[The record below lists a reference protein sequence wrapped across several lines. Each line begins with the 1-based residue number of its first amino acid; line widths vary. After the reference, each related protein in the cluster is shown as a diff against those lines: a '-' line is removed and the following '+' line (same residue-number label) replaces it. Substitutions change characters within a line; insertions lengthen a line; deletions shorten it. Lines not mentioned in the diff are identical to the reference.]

1 MFLTIKE
8 IGFFCLIFLIM
19 GVTVFGFRK
28 KSSSVVLLYMT
39 CFLLTL
45 GLLFTYKFAK
55 IANCQSDGFHFQ
67 VSSEKMC
74 RGYPYMQSSNPELL
88 KKCGELL
95 SSPEGKKI
103 ASCDGMYVGK
113 PYSFEYTP
121 ESNDNWENER
131 CKQKP
136 VTSGGTGGGTGVL
149 NPLPPGG
156 GTGGSTGVLNPLPP
170 GGSTGVLNP
179 LPPGVGGGTGGFN
192 PQRVPTLVPTLPPG
206 VGVTGGFNH
215 QRVPTILSGPGGGTG
230 GLSQPGSTPGG
241 GTRGFNPMISQPEL
255 PSSGGVSN
263 HQTFP
268 PGPAKGLISKPPLP
282 ENQNPGYKRELNKSL
297 PSEWT
302 HIPNSDNTS
311 ISGPGP
317 GWYYSYR
324 DDGIVMNTGMNTEL
338 SNKMESSN
346 QFYPRLFNLVPKTS
360 YTEKGNYAT
369 LAPGTCGWTRTPPR
383 SDQLSFY
390 K

>member
-8 IGFFCLIFLIM
+8 ICFFCLIFLIM
-19 GVTVFGFRK
+19 GATVFGFRN

-67 VSSEKMC
+67 VSLEKMC

-131 CKQKP
+131 CKQNP
-136 VTSGGTGGGTGVL
+136 GTGGGTGS
-149 NPLPPGG
+149 G
-156 GTGGSTGVLNPLPP
+156 TGVLNPQGP
-170 GGSTGVLNP
+170 TP
-179 LPPGVGGGTGGFN
+179 LPPGVGGGTGELN
-192 PQRVPTLVPTLPPG
+192 PQRVGTLIPTLSPG

-215 QRVPTILSGPGGGTG
+215 QRVPTILPVPGGGTE
-230 GLSQPGSTPGG
+230 GLSQQGPNSIGFPPGPGG
-241 GTRGFNPMISQPEL
+241 GTRGLISQPEL

-268 PGPAKGLISKPPLP
+268 PGPPKGFISKPSLP
-282 ENQNPGYKRELNKSL
+282 ENQNLGCKRELNKIL

-311 ISGPGP
+311 VSGPGP

-324 DDGIVMNTGMNTEL
+324 DDGIVMNTDL
-338 SNKMESSN
+338 SKTDSSN
-346 QFYPRLFNLVPKTS
+346 LFYPRLFNSVPKTN
-360 YTEKGNYAT
+360 YNEKGNYAT
-369 LAPGTCGWTRTPPR
+369 LAPGTCGWIRTPPR